1 MKTVITDL
9 DGTLLID
16 GKLPEE
22 AIRVLKEFQKKNRL
36 VLATGRNSQHVQ
48 DICQQLEMAKFHT
61 GALILLNGLSFYDY
75 QDDEFLQFQLFTSKD
90 VNKIIRIAY
99 LLFFRMTVVTRNER
113 IQLNCLYDRI
123 YYVLRYLIKH
133 KPMISFPKQILPN
146 EVEKIELGGSIYFD
160 FFYKILKKLLSSSY
174 EVVRVSQYWIEIL
187 PKGTNKVNMV
197 QYLVNKYDISLDD
210 LYVFGDGENDVEMLK
225 FAIKSYAPQNALD
238 KAKISAKNTCLSCH
252 DLGVIQIIKTL
263 LKYD

>member
-16 GKLPEE
+16 GKLPEK
-22 AIRVLKEFQKKNRL
+22 AVHVLKEFQKKNRL
-36 VLATGRNSQHVQ
+36 VLATGRNNQHVQ
-48 DICQQLEMAKFHT
+48 DICQQLEMAKYQT

-75 QDDEFLQFQLFTSKD
+75 QDDELLQFNLLTPRDTK
-90 VNKIIRIAY
+90 KIIRIAY
-99 LLFFRMTVVTRNER
+99 LLFFRITVVTKNER

-146 EVEKIELGGSIYFD
+146 EVEKIELGGSIYLD

-225 FAIKSYAPQNALD
+225 FAKKSYAPQNALD
-238 KAKISAKNTCLSCH
+238 KAKMSAKNTCLSCY

>member
-36 VLATGRNSQHVQ
+36 VLATGRNSQHVH

-90 VNKIIRIAY
+90 VKKIIRIAY
-99 LLFFRMTVVTRNER
+99 LLFFRITVVTKNER
-113 IQLNCLYDRI
+113 IQFNCLYDRI
-123 YYVLRYLIKH
+123 YYLLRYLIKH
-133 KPMISFPKQILPN
+133 KPMISFPKQTIPN
-146 EVEKIELGGSIYFD
+146 KVEKIELGGSICFD
-160 FFYKILKKLLSSSY
+160 FFYKILRKLLSSY

-197 QYLVNKYDISLDD
+197 QYLVNKYQISLDD

-238 KAKISAKNTCLSCH
+238 KAKMSAKNTCLSCY
-252 DLGVIQIIKTL
+252 DLGVIQIIKSL

>member
-16 GKLPEE
+16 GKLPEK
-22 AIRVLKEFQKKNRL
+22 AVHVLKEFQKKNRL
-36 VLATGRNSQHVQ
+36 VLATGRNNQHVQ
-48 DICQQLEMAKFHT
+48 DICQQLEMAKYQT

-75 QDDEFLQFQLFTSKD
+75 QDNEFLQFHLLTSKD
-90 VNKIIRIAY
+90 VKKIIRIAY
-99 LLFFRMTVVTRNER
+99 LLFFRITVVTKNER

-123 YYVLRYLIKH
+123 YYLLRYLIKH
-133 KPMISFPKQILPN
+133 KPMISFPKQTIPN
-146 EVEKIELGGSIYFD
+146 EVEKIELGGSIYLD
-160 FFYKILKKLLSSSY
+160 FFYKILKKFLSSY
-174 EVVRVSQYWIEIL
+174 EVVKVSQYWIEIL

-197 QYLVNKYDISLDD
+197 QYLVNKYQISLDD
-210 LYVFGDGENDVEMLK
+210 LYVFGDGENDAEMLK

-238 KAKISAKNTCLSCH
+238 KAKISAKNICLSCH